1 MCNEPVCGTF
11 EECMLSLKGK
21 YLNWF
26 HMQAFV
32 ICHTQSVRVILLVG
46 CKEGL
51 LMGSACVA
59 YQVRRNSGGGERR
72 VPTEDPEL
80 RF

>member
-1 MCNEPVCGTF
+1 
-11 EECMLSLKGK
+11 
-21 YLNWF
+21 
-26 HMQAFV
+26 MQAFV
-32 ICHTQSVRVILLVG
+32 ICHTQSVRLILLVG

-80 RF
+80 GF